1 MEHSK
6 KMYTFSLKL
15 RPIKMELC
23 FHTERDTMGKA
34 KNPRFRSYGEL
45 LGQKK
50 KNRSKISFNIMV
62 AAPGIQDR
70 QE

>member
-6 KMYTFSLKL
+6 KMYTFSSQTQTYQNGAMLPHRKG
-15 RPIKMELC
+15 R
-23 FHTERDTMGKA
+23 TGKA
-34 KNPRFRSYGEL
+34 KNPRFRSYGEFL
-45 LGQKK
+45 SQK

-62 AAPGIQDR
+62 AAPGIQDS